1 MEGGRR
7 GIQTQTHRHTRKY
20 DPKKEILS
28 FATWMDL
35 EGIMLR

>member
-1 MEGGRR
+1 MGEGGGYRP
-7 GIQTQTHRHTRKY
+7 RHTMAY

>member
-1 MEGGRR
+1 MGGAVQ
-7 GIQTQTHRHTRKY
+7 GIQTQTHTHTMEY